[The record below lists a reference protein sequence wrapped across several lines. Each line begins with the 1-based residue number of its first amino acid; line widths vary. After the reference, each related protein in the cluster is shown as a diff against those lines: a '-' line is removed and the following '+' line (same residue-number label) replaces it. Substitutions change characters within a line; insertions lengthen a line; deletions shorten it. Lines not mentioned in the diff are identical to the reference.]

1 MVDAA
6 DRPEAEG
13 GSHARDASQQLA
25 ALRRDSRQ
33 SPSAGSDEPSNAQ
46 IVRRAMDRY
55 RMLAEAMLNRGD
67 RCFIYPVVGIGNDCA
82 DRFGYLYLY
91 GPGLFEP
98 ALPALGSGSARFP

>member
-1 MVDAA
+1 MALGVQCISRQRRRLWA
-6 DRPEAEG
+6 DYAYDKDRSRPFSG
-13 GSHARDASQQLA
+13 GHSLVVRVSDLSWCWIVRD
-25 ALRRDSRQ
+25 RDSGL
-33 SPSAGSDEPSNAQ
+33 AGVAHNH
-46 IVRRAMDRY
+46 R
-55 RMLAEAMLNRGD
+55 D